1 VNLLNDWW
9 EELFK
14 QMLKVSLHNLIKIE
28 ELQDGSIEAATL
40 LMEAADNYNFLQ
52 QAYHDK
58 CSQSI
63 HVEFILTD
71 G

>member
-1 VNLLNDWW
+1 MNLLNDWW
-9 EELFK
+9 EELFE

-58 CSQSI
+58 CSHSI
-63 HVEFILTD
+63 HAEFILTD

>member
-9 EELFK
+9 EELFE

>member
-9 EELFK
+9 EELFE

-63 HVEFILTD
+63 HVEFTITD

>member
-1 VNLLNDWW
+1 MDDWW
-9 EELFK
+9 EELFE
-14 QMLKVSLHNLIKIE
+14 QMLKVSLHNLEKIE
-28 ELQDGSIEAATL
+28 SMQDGSIEAATL

-58 CSQSI
+58 RSQNV
-63 HVEFILTD
+63 HVEFIITD

>member
-1 VNLLNDWW
+1 MNLLNDWW